1 VIPTSWR
8 RFALSAFLLFAALTI
23 AAGAVS
29 IRNGQGSAETSKTQS
44 ADSPVGTWRGES
56 TCVVKPSGCHDEDSV
71 YRISETAQSPNK
83 LNLSGNK
90 IVDGKEVNMGS
101 GDCVYNAKSGTID
114 CPLPNGNS
122 IHLEAEGKSMQGTM
136 TLKDGTLW
144 RKISLHKVEEK

>member
-1 VIPTSWR
+1 MIPTSWR

-29 IRNGQGSAETSKTQS
+29 IKNGQGSADTSKRQS

-56 TCVVKPSGCHDEDSV
+56 TCVVKPSACHDEDSV

-83 LNLSGNK
+83 LTLSGNK
-90 IVDGKEVNMGS
+90 IVDGKEINMGS
-101 GDCVYNAKSGTID
+101 GECAYDAKAGTID

-122 IHLEAEGKSMQGTM
+122 IHLEVKGKSMQGTM

-144 RKISLHKVEEK
+144 RKISLHKVEDK